1 MNKPLGL
8 KQAEIAIWASLAVAA
23 VVALI
28 DKWIGA
34 ITSGEFVITLILY
47 GLLCIIPYKIGRGSN
62 AARYIF
68 SIITVI
74 SLLFLVGGEMESLPH
89 LDWIVG
95 LLMIPVDIFILYR
108 LFESETSEWFSRK
121 ST

>member
-1 MNKPLGL
+1 MQKPSGL

-34 ITSGEFVITLILY
+34 ISGGEFIVTLILY

-68 SIITVI
+68 TIVTII
-74 SLLFLVGGEMESLPH
+74 SLLLLVGGELESIPR